1 MCSHGNSTFGATT
14 LFYLPLTRPSGN
26 NTFGAI
32 RTGPTGKLV
41 VVEASTDMVNWLPIC
56 TNTLAGPLNFSD
68 PQSGVYS
75 NRFYPAL
82 TP

>member
-32 RTGPTGKLV
+32 R
-41 VVEASTDMVNWLPIC
+41 
-56 TNTLAGPLNFSD
+56 
-68 PQSGVYS
+68 GVAARENEVAYGVS
-75 NRFYPAL
+75 RDHSADKQQAHNR
-82 TP
+82 

>member
-32 RTGPTGKLV
+32 RAENNENLFTIGNCHISVDCG
-41 VVEASTDMVNWLPIC
+41 N
-56 TNTLAGPLNFSD
+56 
-68 PQSGVYS
+68 
-75 NRFYPAL
+75 
-82 TP
+82 